1 MNNTSDVCGTVRG
14 RLTLRLV
21 MSAAVGIL
29 ALWHA
34 LGMVQTIKDDG
45 GVLVL
50 DSAWLHPA
58 AEPQS
63 RGQRVRLPD
72 TWNGQGRSGTWTYT
86 LTFQLEHVPA
96 DLWSAYIPRLGNRY
110 EARLNGHMLVQQ
122 GRADETDADFV
133 QYAQLIGLTGTSLTA
148 GTNTLQLTVSGELAR
163 YAGLSTV
170 KIGPTSVLAPLQH
183 QRMMLQNWGA
193 FGVVV
198 LASLLAMVAGSVAW
212 VLRDKALTIFAFA
225 CIFTAMRNLYTVVI
239 HPPVDYRLWAWIT
252 DMSYAAVVI
261 CLVLF
266 SVEVV
271 RLPQRLLLPM
281 LRIFG
286 VASLFLISAYASA
299 RWASARQLWLTM
311 QLAVAMTANAA
322 LILAWWRQRTRPA
335 TILGCAALIS
345 VSFGAYDHITVFYLK
360 DGYSSFA
367 LSRYVLPMFTIAM
380 AAVLV
385 DRFGQFTLR
394 EKAMRLELA
403 DELVNKTRLLEQE
416 FDRSKTTAALLAQ
429 VHERE
434 KLVQDLH
441 DGMGMQLHSLLGLV
455 ERGRADASEL
465 TMEVRTAIEQLR
477 SLVDSSEPFD
487 GDVQQ
492 LFGHIRYRI
501 ESRLRRVGIELVWST
516 DLPDEGAPVSPTRA
530 SALQHLLFEL
540 VTNALKHSRATQI
553 RLEALYRETDGALL
567 IQFCD
572 DGVGFVQSDVV
583 SGGGARSIQRRTREL
598 DASIRVQS
606 SPRQGTTV
614 QIEMPLAGFHRS
626 VSPEHRG

>member
-1 MNNTSDVCGTVRG
+1 MSNTSVACGAIGRWLTRHLAVC
-14 RLTLRLV
+14 
-21 MSAAVGIL
+21 AAFGIL
-29 ALWHA
+29 AVSHVSGMAQTVKKDADVLI
-34 LGMVQTIKDDG
+34 LG
-45 GVLVL
+45 
-50 DSAWLHPA
+50 SAWLHPA
-58 AEPQS
+58 TEHPSSGAW
-63 RGQRVRLPD
+63 VRLPD
-72 TWNGQGRSGTWTYT
+72 AWNGQGRSGTWTYT
-86 LTFQLEHVPA
+86 LVFQLEQVPVE
-96 DLWSAYIPRLGNRY
+96 LWSAYIPRVGNRY
-110 EARLNGHMLVQQ
+110 EARLNGHMVVQQ
-122 GRADETDADFV
+122 GRADETNTDFV
-133 QYAQLIGLTGTSLTA
+133 QYAQLIGLTGTSLRA

-163 YAGLSTV
+163 YAGLSHV
-170 KIGPTSVLAPLQH
+170 NIGPTSALAPQQH
-183 QRMMLQNWGA
+183 RRLMLQNWGA

-198 LASLLAMVAGSVAW
+198 LASLLALVAGSVAW
-212 VLRDKALTIFAFA
+212 VLRDRALTIFAFA

-266 SVEVV
+266 SMEVV
-271 RLPQRLLLPM
+271 RLPRRLLLPI
-281 LRIFG
+281 LRLFG
-286 VASLFLISAYASA
+286 ATSLILISAYAFA
-299 RWASARQLWLTM
+299 RWAGARQLWLTM

-322 LILAWWRQRTRPA
+322 LILAWWRQRTRAA
-335 TILGCAALIS
+335 TILGFAALVS
-345 VSFGAYDHITVFYLK
+345 VGFGAYDHITVFYLN

-367 LSRYVLPMFTIAM
+367 LSRYVLPLFTVAM

-394 EKAMRLELA
+394 EKAMRQELA
-403 DELVNKTRLLEQE
+403 DELVNKTQLLEEE

-455 ERGRADASEL
+455 ERGRTDSSEL

-501 ESRLRRVGIELVWST
+501 ESRLRRVGIDLVWST
-516 DLPDEGAPVSPTRA
+516 DLPDEGAQVSPARA

-540 VTNALKHSRATQI
+540 VTNALKHSKARQI
-553 RLEALYRETDGALL
+553 RLEALHREADGALL
-567 IQFCD
+567 IRFCD
-572 DGVGFVQSDVV
+572 DGVGFIQNDVV
-583 SGGGARSIQRRTREL
+583 SGGGARSIQRRTMEL
-598 DASIRVQS
+598 DARIHVQS

-614 QIEMPLAGFHRS
+614 QIEMPLVGLHRS
-626 VSPEHRG
+626 ISP